1 MEQNFK
7 RIADSVRLPEDSRTR
22 IRAQIASHREKQE
35 ASIMKTKKHLPRLAV
50 ALAVLLALSLTAAAV
65 ALQKSR
71 GFVIT
76 ERMSQAEKDQL
87 VEESS
92 IVYARKQI
100 DADGTVHYFNSD
112 GSEALVLS
120 AEEDA
125 AYQTRLRAEHDR
137 AVCES
142 TALVDLST
150 MPVLPN
156 AVTELAVDADG
167 NFAGF
172 GFENAQMV
180 LLYPEASGGFSL
192 QAGDTVTLSFDTEKL
207 CSLGFGS
214 FKDGEY
220 AGETTVSADGFLYTF
235 EIEADGE
242 YCFFLEN
249 LSAGMC
255 ILSNGA
261 VTVH

>member
-1 MEQNFK
+1 MEQNLK

-112 GSEALVLS
+112 GSEALV
-120 AEEDA
+120 
-125 AYQTRLRAEHDR
+125 QIGRAH
-137 AVCES
+137 V
-142 TALVDLST
+142 
-150 MPVLPN
+150 
-156 AVTELAVDADG
+156 
-167 NFAGF
+167 
-172 GFENAQMV
+172 
-180 LLYPEASGGFSL
+180 
-192 QAGDTVTLSFDTEKL
+192 
-207 CSLGFGS
+207 
-214 FKDGEY
+214 
-220 AGETTVSADGFLYTF
+220 
-235 EIEADGE
+235 
-242 YCFFLEN
+242 
-249 LSAGMC
+249 
-255 ILSNGA
+255 
-261 VTVH
+261 

>member
-1 MEQNFK
+1 MEQNLK

-112 GSEALVLS
+112 
-120 AEEDA
+120 A
-125 AYQTRLRAEHDR
+125 ASRGARPGRLRKHCSCR
-137 AVCES
+137 SV
-142 TALVDLST
+142 
-150 MPVLPN
+150 N
-156 AVTELAVDADG
+156 DAGPSERCDG
-167 NFAGF
+167 ACRGCGREFCR
-172 GFENAQMV
+172 V
-180 LLYPEASGGFSL
+180 R
-192 QAGDTVTLSFDTEKL
+192 
-207 CSLGFGS
+207 
-214 FKDGEY
+214 
-220 AGETTVSADGFLYTF
+220 
-235 EIEADGE
+235 I
-242 YCFFLEN
+242 
-249 LSAGMC
+249 
-255 ILSNGA
+255 
-261 VTVH
+261 

>member
-1 MEQNFK
+1 
-7 RIADSVRLPEDSRTR
+7 
-22 IRAQIASHREKQE
+22 
-35 ASIMKTKKHLPRLAV
+35 
-50 ALAVLLALSLTAAAV
+50 
-65 ALQKSR
+65 
-71 GFVIT
+71 
-76 ERMSQAEKDQL
+76 
-87 VEESS
+87 
-92 IVYARKQI
+92 
-100 DADGTVHYFNSD
+100 
-112 GSEALVLS
+112 
-120 AEEDA
+120 
-125 AYQTRLRAEHDR
+125 
-137 AVCES
+137 
-142 TALVDLST
+142 